1 MWTRLFFKQ
10 CKTININFLFPF
22 NFPLFLVFL
31 IGKQHY
37 TQTKLEPILTIANAL
52 KTCWKHLLLAISALK
67 HIYSLLY
74 LKTPFLKKAEHLCVH
89 TLIGPYFILFC
100 AVHCIINVCYDS
112 WLIYCKH
119 RRRIYLEDKAKV
131 VMSDW
136 GTESLPR

>member
-1 MWTRLFFKQ
+1 M
-10 CKTININFLFPF
+10 FL
-22 NFPLFLVFL
+22 
-31 IGKQHY
+31 HY

-100 AVHCIINVCYDS
+100 AV
-112 WLIYCKH
+112 
-119 RRRIYLEDKAKV
+119 KV
-131 VMSDW
+131 YQI
-136 GTESLPR
+136 